1 MTKLL
6 CCSSD
11 QNKKRNRGAQRHSTS
26 TASSGSESDDN
37 SSRERNRRKSK
48 KRRRR
53 RATYRYE
60 VVYRREECFSADY
73 LDHFR
78 PAAITDSADVTD
90 SQLRTAQPI
99 QQTPAA
105 PDYSLLSNYGRL
117 EDLTSNWR
125 TQESYEE
132 NDQPLYQNYSGT
144 FQRLDFR
151 NLFRQVVKQPNWQ
164 QA

>member
-6 CCSSD
+6 CCSSAK
-11 QNKKRNRGAQRHSTS
+11 NKKRNRGAQRHSTS
-26 TASSGSESDDN
+26 SSGSESDDP
-37 SSRERNRRKSK
+37 RERNRRKSK

-78 PAAITDSADVTD
+78 PAAITDGHISADVTD
-90 SQLRTAQPI
+90 SQLRPVQP
-99 QQTPAA
+99 TPAA

-144 FQRLDFR
+144 FQRLAFKK
-151 NLFRQVVKQPNWQ
+151 N
-164 QA
+164 